1 MVKIK
6 REFYKIQERKG
17 KMRVNIRG
25 REFVFEV
32 KEKKSKSNGTQYSG
46 KNRFMFRFIVLM
58 ITFMIFGIIIEMS
71 RLNVNYVVGSIAK
84 SDIVA
89 YKNVSY
95 FVDILDDSIE
105 EKITKT
111 TQPEFDKIKDVNKQT
126 VISLNKFLRDIR
138 NMKPFDD
145 ATISRYIKEN
155 EYTFTIDDIKEIARR
170 TENVEYSIN
179 LMDIISEIYSNGIYK
194 MENLSKIIRKKDI
207 KADTIDMKVLQN
219 FIKPNLVI
227 NEAATKKKIAD
238 NMMSLR
244 DKEIKIYKGDII
256 VKKGEI
262 IDSDTFLKL
271 EKLNLV
277 RNGDKFRKTVGL
289 ATTFSLLMTLIYYLL
304 RKNARKVMESKA
316 FYPTLITI
324 IFVNTIY
331 ILFLN
336 NEFFIYLLPFAMLP
350 IISTILGNRAYAIIM
365 TFSNMIVLS
374 REESWLL
381 VTIAVSLVAVYK
393 AANLVSRSDIVKLS
407 FFLGIFQALLS
418 FSYGLV
424 NQSSFGLMMLM
435 IVFSVFSGILTGMLS
450 LAVLPYFEDYFEI
463 LTTMKLLELSDF
475 SHTLLKQLLMKAPGT
490 FHHSIMVGALAE
502 GAAESIGANATFAR
516 IASYYH
522 DIGKMKRPEFFV
534 ENQQNGNNPHNKIK
548 PSLSALIL
556 TSHTKDGYIMGKENK
571 LPKEI
576 LDVILEHHG
585 TTLTQYFYY
594 KALESGE
601 EVVESNFRYSG
612 PKPRTKESGIILLAD
627 TVEAA
632 TRTLEN
638 KSKEGI
644 ENFIR
649 YLVKSKMDDKQLSD
663 SDLTLGE
670 IEKVVQSFINTLQG
684 VYHERIKYPKMDE
697 KMKKN

>member
-1 MVKIK
+1 
-6 REFYKIQERKG
+6 
-17 KMRVNIRG
+17 MRVNIRG
-25 REFVFEV
+25 REFIFEI
-32 KEKKSKSNGTQYSG
+32 KEKKPKSNEIKYNNKKKFT
-46 KNRFMFRFIVLM
+46 FRFIVLT

-105 EKITKT
+105 EKIMKT

-126 VISLNKFLRDIR
+126 VISLNRFLRDIR
-138 NMKPFDD
+138 NMNPSDNAAIEK
-145 ATISRYIKEN
+145 YIKEN
-155 EYTFTIDDIKEIARR
+155 KYTFTIADIKEIAAR
-170 TENVEYSIN
+170 TENVEYSVN
-179 LMDIISEIYSNGIYK
+179 LSDIISEIYSDGIYK
-194 MENLSKIIRKKDI
+194 TENLSKIIRKKDI
-207 KADTIDMKVLQN
+207 KADNIDMKILQN

-227 NEAATKKKIAD
+227 NEEATKKKIAD

-289 ATTFSLLMTLIYYLL
+289 VATFTLVMTLIYYLL
-304 RKNARKVMESKA
+304 RKNARKVVESKA

-336 NEFFIYLLPFAMLP
+336 DQYFIYLLPFAMLP

-365 TFSNMIVLS
+365 TFSNMIILS
-374 REESWLL
+374 REESWFL
-381 VTIAVSLVAVYK
+381 VTIAVSLVAIYK

-407 FFLGIFQALLS
+407 FFLGIFQALMS

-475 SHTLLKQLLMKAPGT
+475 SHTLLKQLLIKAPGT

-534 ENQQNGNNPHNKIK
+534 ENQRDGVNPHNKIK

-697 KMKKN
+697 KMKKD

>member
-1 MVKIK
+1 
-6 REFYKIQERKG
+6 
-17 KMRVNIRG
+17 MRVNIRG
-25 REFVFEV
+25 REFIFEI
-32 KEKKSKSNGTQYSG
+32 KEKKPKSNEIKYNNKKKFT
-46 KNRFMFRFIVLM
+46 FRFIVLT

-105 EKITKT
+105 EKIMKT

-126 VISLNKFLRDIR
+126 VISLNRFLRDIR
-138 NMKPFDD
+138 NMNPSDNAAIEK
-145 ATISRYIKEN
+145 YIKEN
-155 EYTFTIDDIKEIARR
+155 KYTFTIADIKEIAAR
-170 TENVEYSIN
+170 TENVEYSVN
-179 LMDIISEIYSNGIYK
+179 LSDIISEIYSDGIYK
-194 MENLSKIIRKKDI
+194 TENLSKIIRKKDI
-207 KADTIDMKVLQN
+207 KADNIDMKILQN

-227 NEAATKKKIAD
+227 NEEATKKKIAD

-289 ATTFSLLMTLIYYLL
+289 VATFTLVMTLIYYLL
-304 RKNARKVMESKA
+304 RKNARKVVESKA

-336 NEFFIYLLPFAMLP
+336 DQYFIYLLPFAMLP

-365 TFSNMIVLS
+365 TFSNMIILS
-374 REESWLL
+374 REESWFL
-381 VTIAVSLVAVYK
+381 VTIAVSLVAIYK

-407 FFLGIFQALLS
+407 FFLGIFQALMS

-435 IVFSVFSGILTGMLS
+435 IVFSVFSGVLTGMLS

-475 SHTLLKQLLMKAPGT
+475 SHTLLKQLLIKAPGT

-534 ENQQNGNNPHNKIK
+534 ENQRDGVNPHNKIK

-697 KMKKN
+697 KMKKD

>member
-1 MVKIK
+1 
-6 REFYKIQERKG
+6 
-17 KMRVNIRG
+17 MRVNILG
-25 REFVFEV
+25 REFLFEV
-32 KEKKSKSNGTQYSG
+32 KERNKKNDKSQSYI
-46 KNRFMFRFIVLM
+46 KNRFMFRFVILA

-71 RLNVNYVVGSIAK
+71 RLNVNYNVGSIAK

-89 YKNVSY
+89 YKNMSY

-105 EKITKT
+105 EKIMRT
-111 TQPEFDKIKDVNKQT
+111 TQPEYDKLKDVNRET
-126 VISLNKFLRDIR
+126 VIALNKFLRDIR
-138 NMKPFDD
+138 NMNLSDD
-145 ATISRYIKEN
+145 ATIAKYIKDN
-155 EYTFTIDDIKEIARR
+155 KYTFTNADIREIVER
-170 TENVEYSIN
+170 TENVEYSVN
-179 LMDIISEIYSNGIYK
+179 LSETMSEIYSTGIYK
-194 MENLSKIIRKKDI
+194 MENLPKIIRRKNI
-207 KADTIDMKVLQN
+207 KADNLDMKVLQN

-227 NEAATKKKIAD
+227 NEEATKKKISD

-262 IDSDTFLKL
+262 IDSDAFLKL

-277 RNGDKFRKTVGL
+277 RNGDKFKKAVGL
-289 ATTFSLLMTLIYYLL
+289 ITTFSLLLILIYFLL
-304 RKNARKVMESKA
+304 KKNVRKVVESNA
-316 FYPTLITI
+316 FYPTLLTI
-324 IFVNTIY
+324 IVVNIFY
-331 ILFLN
+331 VLFSN
-336 NEFFIYLLPFAMLP
+336 NQFLIYLLPFAMLP
-350 IISTILGNRAYAIIM
+350 IISTIIGNKTYAIIM
-365 TFSNMIVLS
+365 TFSNMVMLS
-374 REESWLL
+374 QEESWFF

-393 AANLVSRSDIVKLS
+393 ADDLVGRSDIIKLS

-424 NQSSFGLMMLM
+424 NQSNFGLIMLM
-435 IVFSVFSGILTGMLS
+435 IVFSVFSGILTGMMS
-450 LAVLPYFEDYFEI
+450 LAVLPYFEDYFDI

-475 SHTLLKQLLMKAPGT
+475 SHTLLKQLLIKAPGT

-534 ENQQNGNNPHNKIK
+534 ENQRDGINPHNKIK

-576 LDVILEHHG
+576 LDVILQHHG

-594 KALESGE
+594 KALENGE
-601 EVVESNFRYSG
+601 KVVESNFRYSG
-612 PKPRTKESGIILLAD
+612 PKPKTKESGIILLAD

-649 YLVKSKMDDKQLSD
+649 YLVKSKIEDKQLSD

-670 IEKVVQSFINTLQG
+670 LEKVIQSFINTLQG

-697 KMKKN
+697 KMKKIEKK

>member
-1 MVKIK
+1 
-6 REFYKIQERKG
+6 
-17 KMRVNIRG
+17 MRISVLG
-25 REFVFEV
+25 REFIFEV
-32 KEKKSKSNGTQYSG
+32 KEKNKKQTGTQFNV
-46 KNRFMFRFIVLM
+46 KNRFVFRFIVLT

-105 EKITKT
+105 EKIMRT
-111 TQPEFDKIKDVNKQT
+111 TQPEFDKIKDINRET
-126 VISLNKFLRDIR
+126 VISLNKFLRDVR
-138 NMKPFDD
+138 SMNLSDD
-145 ATISRYIKEN
+145 AAIEKYIKDN
-155 EYTFTIDDIKEIARR
+155 KYTFTVADIKEIATR
-170 TENVEYSIN
+170 TENVEYSVN
-179 LMDIISEIYSNGIYK
+179 LTETISEIYSNGIYK

-207 KADTIDMKVLQN
+207 KADNIDMKVLQN

-262 IDSDTFLKL
+262 IDSDAFLKL

-277 RNGDKFRKTVGL
+277 RTGDKFVKTVGL
-289 ATTFSLLMTLIYYLL
+289 GTTFSLLMTLIYYLL
-304 RKNARKVMESKA
+304 RKNARKIIESKA

-324 IFVNTIY
+324 AFVNTIY

-336 NEFFIYLLPFAMLP
+336 DQYFIYLLPFAMLP
-350 IISTILGNRAYAIIM
+350 IISTILGNRAYAMII
-365 TFSNMIVLS
+365 TFSNMIILS
-374 REESWLL
+374 REESWFL
-381 VTIAVSLVAVYK
+381 VTIVVSLVAIYK

-407 FFLGIFQALLS
+407 FFLGIFQALMA

-424 NQSSFGLMMLM
+424 NQSSFGLIMLM
-435 IVFSVFSGILTGMLS
+435 IVFSVFSGVLTGMVS

-475 SHTLLKQLLMKAPGT
+475 SHTLLRQLLMKAPGT

-534 ENQQNGNNPHNKIK
+534 ENQRNGVNPHNKIK

-594 KALESGE
+594 KALENGE

-697 KMKKN
+697 KTIKK

>member
-1 MVKIK
+1 
-6 REFYKIQERKG
+6 
-17 KMRVNIRG
+17 MRISVLG
-25 REFVFEV
+25 REFIFEV
-32 KEKKSKSNGTQYSG
+32 KEKNKKQTGTQFNV
-46 KNRFMFRFIVLM
+46 KNRFVFRFIVLT

-105 EKITKT
+105 EKIMRT
-111 TQPEFDKIKDVNKQT
+111 TQPEFDKIKDINRET
-126 VISLNKFLRDIR
+126 VISLNKFLRDVR
-138 NMKPFDD
+138 SMNLSDD
-145 ATISRYIKEN
+145 AAIEKYIKDN
-155 EYTFTIDDIKEIARR
+155 KYTFTVADIKEIATR
-170 TENVEYSIN
+170 TENVEYSVN
-179 LMDIISEIYSNGIYK
+179 LTETISEIYSNGIYK

-207 KADTIDMKVLQN
+207 KADNIDMKVLQN

-262 IDSDTFLKL
+262 IDSDAFLKL

-277 RNGDKFRKTVGL
+277 RTGDKFVKTVGL
-289 ATTFSLLMTLIYYLL
+289 GTTFSLLMTLIYYLL
-304 RKNARKVMESKA
+304 RKNARKIIESKA

-324 IFVNTIY
+324 AFVNTIY

-336 NEFFIYLLPFAMLP
+336 DQYFIYLLPFAMLP
-350 IISTILGNRAYAIIM
+350 IISTILGNRAYAMII
-365 TFSNMIVLS
+365 TFSNMIILS
-374 REESWLL
+374 REESWFL
-381 VTIAVSLVAVYK
+381 VTIVVSLVAIYK

-407 FFLGIFQALLS
+407 FFLGIFQALVA

-424 NQSSFGLMMLM
+424 NQSSFGLIMLM
-435 IVFSVFSGILTGMLS
+435 IVFSVFSGVLTGMVS

-475 SHTLLKQLLMKAPGT
+475 SHTLLRQLLMKAPGT

-534 ENQQNGNNPHNKIK
+534 ENQRNGVNPHNKIK

-594 KALESGE
+594 KALENGE

-697 KMKKN
+697 KTIKK

>member
-1 MVKIK
+1 
-6 REFYKIQERKG
+6 
-17 KMRVNIRG
+17 MRISVLG
-25 REFVFEV
+25 REFIFEV
-32 KEKKSKSNGTQYSG
+32 KEKNKKQTGTQFNV
-46 KNRFMFRFIVLM
+46 KNRFVFRFIVLT

-105 EKITKT
+105 EKIMRT
-111 TQPEFDKIKDVNKQT
+111 TQPEFDKIKDINRET
-126 VISLNKFLRDIR
+126 VISLNKFLRDVR
-138 NMKPFDD
+138 SMNLSDD
-145 ATISRYIKEN
+145 AAIEKYIKDN
-155 EYTFTIDDIKEIARR
+155 KYTFTVADIKEIATR
-170 TENVEYSIN
+170 TENVEYSVN
-179 LMDIISEIYSNGIYK
+179 LTETISEIYSNGIYK

-207 KADTIDMKVLQN
+207 KADNIDMKVLQN

-262 IDSDTFLKL
+262 IDSDAFLKL

-277 RNGDKFRKTVGL
+277 RTGDKFVKTVGL
-289 ATTFSLLMTLIYYLL
+289 GTTFSLLMTLIYYLL
-304 RKNARKVMESKA
+304 RKNARKIIESKA

-324 IFVNTIY
+324 AFVNTIY

-336 NEFFIYLLPFAMLP
+336 DQYFIYLLPFAMLP
-350 IISTILGNRAYAIIM
+350 IISTILGNRAYAMII
-365 TFSNMIVLS
+365 TFSNMIILS
-374 REESWLL
+374 REESWFL
-381 VTIAVSLVAVYK
+381 VTIVVSLVAIYK

-407 FFLGIFQALLS
+407 FFLGIFQALVA

-424 NQSSFGLMMLM
+424 NQSSFGLIMLM
-435 IVFSVFSGILTGMLS
+435 IVFSVFSGVLTGMVS

-475 SHTLLKQLLMKAPGT
+475 SHTLLRQLLIKAPGT

-534 ENQQNGNNPHNKIK
+534 ENQRNGVNPHNKVK

-594 KALESGE
+594 KALENDE

-638 KSKEGI
+638 KSREGI

-697 KMKKN
+697 KMKKK

>member
-1 MVKIK
+1 
-6 REFYKIQERKG
+6 
-17 KMRVNIRG
+17 MRVNIRG
-25 REFVFEV
+25 REFIFEV
-32 KEKKSKSNGTQYSG
+32 KEKKTKSNEIKYNSKKKFT
-46 KNRFMFRFIVLM
+46 FRFIVLT

-105 EKITKT
+105 EKIMKT

-126 VISLNKFLRDIR
+126 VISLNRFLRDIR
-138 NMKPFDD
+138 NMNPSDNAAIEK
-145 ATISRYIKEN
+145 YIKEN
-155 EYTFTIDDIKEIARR
+155 KYTFTIADIKEIAAR
-170 TENVEYSIN
+170 TENVEYSVN
-179 LMDIISEIYSNGIYK
+179 LSDIISEIYSDGIYK
-194 MENLSKIIRKKDI
+194 TENLSKIIRKKDI
-207 KADTIDMKVLQN
+207 KADNIDMKILQN

-227 NEAATKKKIAD
+227 NEEATKKKIAD

-289 ATTFSLLMTLIYYLL
+289 VVTFTLVMTLIYYLL
-304 RKNARKVMESKA
+304 RKNARKVVESKA

-336 NEFFIYLLPFAMLP
+336 NQYFIYLLPFAMLP

-365 TFSNMIVLS
+365 TFSNMIILS
-374 REESWLL
+374 REESWFL
-381 VTIAVSLVAVYK
+381 VTIAVSLVAIYK
-393 AANLVSRSDIVKLS
+393 AASLVSRSDIVKLS
-407 FFLGIFQALLS
+407 FFLGIFQALMS

-435 IVFSVFSGILTGMLS
+435 IVFSVFSGVLTGMLS

-475 SHTLLKQLLMKAPGT
+475 SHTLLKQLLIKAPGT

-534 ENQQNGNNPHNKIK
+534 ENQRDGVNPHNKIK

-697 KMKKN
+697 KMKKD

>member
-1 MVKIK
+1 
-6 REFYKIQERKG
+6 
-17 KMRVNIRG
+17 MRLDVLG

-32 KEKKSKSNGTQYSG
+32 KEKNAKTKETQFNI
-46 KNRFMFRFIVLM
+46 KNRFTFRFIILT
-58 ITFMIFGIIIEMS
+58 ITFMVFGVVIEMS

-105 EKITKT
+105 EKIMKT
-111 TQPEFDKIKDVNKQT
+111 TQPEFDKLKDVNRET
-126 VISLNKFLRDIR
+126 IISLNKFLRDVR
-138 NMKPFDD
+138 NLSDD
-145 ATISRYIKEN
+145 AVIKGYIKDN
-155 EYTFTIDDIKEIARR
+155 KYTFSVEDIKEIKAR
-170 TENVEYSIN
+170 TENVEYSVN
-179 LMDIISEIYSNGIYK
+179 LTDIISEIYSDGIYK

-207 KADTIDMKVLQN
+207 KADNLDMKVLQN

-227 NEAATKKKIAD
+227 NEEATKKKIAD

-256 VKKGEI
+256 VKKGET
-262 IDSDTFLKL
+262 IDSDALLKL

-277 RNGDKFRKTVGL
+277 RNGDKFRKIVGL
-289 ATTFSLLMTLIYYLL
+289 AATFSLLMILIYYLL
-304 RKNARKVMESKA
+304 RKNAKKVVESKA
-316 FYPTLITI
+316 FYPTLLTI
-324 IFVNTIY
+324 MFVNTIY

-350 IISTILGNRAYAIIM
+350 IISTILGNRVYAIIM
-365 TFSNMIVLS
+365 TFSNMIILS
-374 REESWLL
+374 REESWFL
-381 VTIAVSLVAVYK
+381 VTIAVSLVAIYK
-393 AANLVSRSDIVKLS
+393 AASLVSRSDIVKLS
-407 FFLGIFQALLS
+407 FFLGIFQALMS

-435 IVFSVFSGILTGMLS
+435 IVFSGVLTGMLS

-475 SHTLLKQLLMKAPGT
+475 SHTLLKQMLMKAPGT

-534 ENQQNGNNPHNKIK
+534 ENQRDGVNPHNKIK

-594 KALESGE
+594 KALENGE

>member
-1 MVKIK
+1 
-6 REFYKIQERKG
+6 
-17 KMRVNIRG
+17 MRVNILG
-25 REFVFEV
+25 REFIFEV
-32 KEKKSKSNGTQYSG
+32 KEKNTKSTEVQFNI
-46 KNRFMFRFIVLM
+46 KNRFVFRFIVLT
-58 ITFMIFGIIIEMS
+58 ITFMIFGMIIEMS

-105 EKITKT
+105 EKIMKT
-111 TQPEFDKIKDVNKQT
+111 TQPEFDRLKDVNRET
-126 VISLNKFLRDIR
+126 VISLNKFLRDIK
-138 NMKPFDD
+138 NMNLSDSAAIEK
-145 ATISRYIKEN
+145 YIKDN
-155 EYTFTIDDIKEIARR
+155 KYTFTVADIREIAAR
-170 TENVEYSIN
+170 TENIEYSVN
-179 LMDIISEIYSNGIYK
+179 LTETISEIYSNGIYK

-207 KADTIDMKVLQN
+207 KADNLDFKVLQN

-227 NEAATKKKIAD
+227 NEQATKKKIAD

-262 IDSDTFLKL
+262 IDSDAFLKL

-277 RNGDKFRKTVGL
+277 RTGDKFVKTVGL
-289 ATTFSLLMTLIYYLL
+289 GTTFSLLMTLIYYLL
-304 RKNARKVMESKA
+304 RKNARKIIESKA

-324 IFVNTIY
+324 AFVNTIY

-336 NEFFIYLLPFAMLP
+336 DQYFIYLLPFAMLP
-350 IISTILGNRAYAIIM
+350 IISTILGNRAYAMII
-365 TFSNMIVLS
+365 TFSNMIILS
-374 REESWLL
+374 REESWFL
-381 VTIAVSLVAVYK
+381 VTIVVSLVAIYK

-407 FFLGIFQALLS
+407 FFLGIFQALVA

-424 NQSSFGLMMLM
+424 NQSSFGLIMLM
-435 IVFSVFSGILTGMLS
+435 IVFSVFSGVLTGMVS

-475 SHTLLKQLLMKAPGT
+475 SHTLLRQLLIKAPGT

-534 ENQQNGNNPHNKIK
+534 ENQRNGVNPHNKVK

-594 KALESGE
+594 KALENDE

-638 KSKEGI
+638 KSREGI

-697 KMKKN
+697 KMKKK